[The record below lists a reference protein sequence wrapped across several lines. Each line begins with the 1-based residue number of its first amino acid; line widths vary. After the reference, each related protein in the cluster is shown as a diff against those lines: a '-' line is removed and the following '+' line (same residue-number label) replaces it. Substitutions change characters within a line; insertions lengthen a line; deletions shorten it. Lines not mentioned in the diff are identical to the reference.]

1 MSMSIGVGVF
11 SANKDVAVTRDASA
25 LAVDIFMKRRRSI
38 ISATFLSFRAKSRNL
53 LLLSI
58 QDSRC
63 LDSARHDRWRGEP
76 NDSTRSCK
84 SNRRHSG
91 RPGFSDHRE
100 SEKRIISDADA
111 HHSFLWRE
119 ITGDRPRNMEGV
131 RCRS

>member
-1 MSMSIGVGVF
+1 MSMRIGVGVF

-58 QDSRC
+58 QNSRC

-76 NDSTRSCK
+76 NDSTRSWK
-84 SNRRHSG
+84 RDRRPSG
-91 RPGFSDHRE
+91 RSGFSDQRE
-100 SEKRIISDADA
+100 SERRIIRDADT
-111 HHSFLWRE
+111 HNSFLSRE
-119 ITGDRPRNMEGV
+119 TTGDRPRNMEGV
-131 RCRS
+131 R

>member
-1 MSMSIGVGVF
+1 MLIGVGAF

-25 LAVDIFMKRRRSI
+25 LVVDIFMKRRRSI

-53 LLLSI
+53 LLLSV

-63 LDSARHDRWRGEP
+63 LDSARHDTWRGEP
-76 NDSTRSCK
+76 NDATRSCK

-91 RPGFSDHRE
+91 HSGFSGQRRYE
-100 SEKRIISDADA
+100 NRIISDADT

-119 ITGDRPRNMEGV
+119 TARDRSRNMEGL

>member
-1 MSMSIGVGVF
+1 MSMRIGVDVF

-25 LAVDIFMKRRRSI
+25 LAVDILMKRRRSI

-58 QDSRC
+58 QNSRC
-63 LDSARHDRWRGEP
+63 LDSARHDRWKGEP

-91 RPGFSDHRE
+91 RSGFSDQRE
-100 SEKRIISDADA
+100 SEKRIISDVDT

-119 ITGDRPRNMEGV
+119 TPRDRSRNMAGV